1 MKENLRKKRTLKKN
15 IKKRDHYCGCGK
27 KYKDYSSLWTH
38 QKNKHNKTVP
48 KGSSNENQKKP
59 GRPSQKRK

>member
-1 MKENLRKKRTLKKN
+1 MKKNLRKKRTLKKN

-48 KGSSNENQKKP
+48 KGSSNENQN
-59 GRPSQKRK
+59 